1 MLGELLLGIKKS
13 PAGTSSGEN
22 PGEGVSDTDSKNRL
36 LQALIVRVEERDLL
50 HEAIKMVDGWFSKIT
65 ELHES
70 YTPPDAEVGG
80 T

>member
-36 LQALIVRVEERDLL
+36 LQAFKFLTDVQMN
-50 HEAIKMVDGWFSKIT
+50 MVIT
-65 ELHES
+65 KWP
-70 YTPPDAEVGG
+70 TI
-80 T
+80 